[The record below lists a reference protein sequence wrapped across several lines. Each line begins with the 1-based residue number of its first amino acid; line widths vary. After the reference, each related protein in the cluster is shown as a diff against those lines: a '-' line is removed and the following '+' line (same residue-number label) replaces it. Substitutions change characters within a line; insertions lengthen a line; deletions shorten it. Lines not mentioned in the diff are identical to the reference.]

1 MHKSLYNIFKKQ
13 KYSSIKH
20 RNYFPVYENLFNK
33 FINKRITFVEVGTLN
48 GGSLFMWRNYFGK
61 KARIIG
67 IDFNPSA
74 KKWENYGFE
83 IFIGDQNSSIFWEK
97 TLKKIKKLDVLLDDG
112 AHTNRAQI
120 MTTVSCLPYI
130 SDGGLLLV
138 EDVHTSYQKEFGNP
152 SKYSFI
158 NYSKFL
164 IDDINS
170 RFENFLPKQYS
181 FNKSVHS
188 IQFFESMVCFN
199 INRKLCKRNSAVEN
213 GGIKLGNLDYRYNY
227 KNDNIFLIR
236 DYLNR
241 NFYFLKKLKIL
252 KNILSKINI
261 LFYYFYNKKNN
272 VKIYFR

>member
-20 RNYFPVYENLFNK
+20 RNYFPIYENLFNK

-181 FNKSVHS
+181 FNKFVHS

-199 INRKLCKRNSAVEN
+199 VNRKLCKRNSVVEN
-213 GGIKLGNLDYRYNY
+213 GGIKLGNLDYRYNH

-252 KNILSKINI
+252 KSILSKINI
-261 LFYYFYNKKNN
+261 LFFYFYNKRNN
-272 VKIYFR
+272 VKIYFK

>member
-1 MHKSLYNIFKKQ
+1 
-13 KYSSIKH
+13 
-20 RNYFPVYENLFNK
+20 
-33 FINKRITFVEVGTLN
+33 
-48 GGSLFMWRNYFGK
+48 
-61 KARIIG
+61 
-67 IDFNPSA
+67 
-74 KKWENYGFE
+74 
-83 IFIGDQNSSIFWEK
+83 
-97 TLKKIKKLDVLLDDG
+97 
-112 AHTNRAQI
+112 
-120 MTTVSCLPYI
+120 
-130 SDGGLLLV
+130 LLV

-181 FNKSVHS
+181 FNKFVHS

-199 INRKLCKRNSAVEN
+199 VNRKLCKRNSVVEN
-213 GGIKLGNLDYRYNY
+213 GGIKLGNLDYRYNH

-261 LFYYFYNKKNN
+261 LFYYFYNKRNN
-272 VKIYFR
+272 VKIYFK

>member
-33 FINKRITFVEVGTLN
+33 FINKRITFVEVGILN
-48 GGSLFMWRNYFGK
+48 GGSLFMWRNYFGN

-83 IFIGDQNSSIFWEK
+83 IFIGDQNSSIFWKK
-97 TLKKIKKLDVLLDDG
+97 TLKKIKKIDVLLDDG

-130 SDGGLLLV
+130 SEGGLLLV

-170 RFENFLPKQYS
+170 RFENFLPKKYS
-181 FNKSVHS
+181 FNKFVHS

-199 INRKLCKRNSAVEN
+199 INRKLCKRNSVVEN
-213 GGIKLGNLDYRYNY
+213 SGIKLGNLDYRYNY

-272 VKIYFR
+272 VKIYFK